1 MNFLSI
7 LVSGIAAL
15 VIGMIWYNPKVFGN
29 AWMRASGTTPDGK
42 GASFPVM
49 LLGSFIYSLMIAM
62 LLQTIVIH
70 QVGAFQAT
78 VDIKDVDPSVWN
90 NYFEAYGNT
99 YRSFKHGALHGF
111 ISGLFFALPVTG
123 VSALYEKRGF
133 KYTMIVGGY
142 WIVTCMVM
150 GGIMCAWT

>member
-1 MNFLSI
+1 MEMNFLSI

-29 AWMRASGTTPDGK
+29 AWMRPSGTTPDGK

-70 QVGAFQAT
+70 QVGAF
-78 VDIKDVDPSVWN
+78 
-90 NYFEAYGNT
+90 
-99 YRSFKHGALHGF
+99 
-111 ISGLFFALPVTG
+111 
-123 VSALYEKRGF
+123 
-133 KYTMIVGGY
+133 
-142 WIVTCMVM
+142 
-150 GGIMCAWT
+150 